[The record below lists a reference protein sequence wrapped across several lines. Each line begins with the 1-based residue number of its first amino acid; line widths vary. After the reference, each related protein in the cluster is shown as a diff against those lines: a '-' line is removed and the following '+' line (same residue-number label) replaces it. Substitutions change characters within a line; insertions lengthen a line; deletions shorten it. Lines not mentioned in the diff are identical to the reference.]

1 MGAQDAAVFNVIGLI
16 GPGGC
21 GSVCTAEDRSG
32 NLVAVKYFEGMTIRR
47 SLLSSMLGR
56 LSQDGWPEG
65 VMPIITSELE
75 ERPAMVVMPLMADMD
90 ADGIVQPRSLQH
102 RLDRFPEADPW
113 GILLEIGR
121 ALAAM
126 HGKRVAHGN
135 LKPGNVFFDRSDK
148 VLITD
153 WALGNM
159 PGVSHLEFTDAL
171 LYQPP
176 EQLYDPGGYLEEA
189 GYRWDVFAFG
199 VLAFRLMTGQYPRC
213 NDTFIKVAPPQGE
226 TRREGIHADLPKIAK
241 NLELHPGY
249 AWPTPPANKEE
260 ETRREWIDRCLH
272 LDPGMRPSSMAEVL
286 AGFESG
292 ERRLAAE
299 DERDSL
305 LDRIRGAERKAS
317 RWCVA
322 ACLAAGACLVL
333 GALWQLAAGQ
343 RDAGKDSSMEE
354 LAALKSTADTA
365 VAAKAGAEKAAA
377 EAKRALDYEHNIG
390 IARLEASRLIGD
402 RLFSWSM
409 EKGHRKLPPLDGRL
423 ERLKSLEKYF
433 EDFLSRIG
441 QVPELADERARIK
454 LQLAEISLAAEDSEK
469 AISRLKELPEAIKDI
484 PADEEFRFR
493 MATSRLLLALLLKSK
508 NDPRMAGAF
517 ETARK
522 ALGEVRKEE
531 VDADRLQQLLAILDF
546 HEANLL
552 SARGDTAKA
561 LNQLMSATQS
571 LNRLAQ
577 ERPDAMVLRSVMATC
592 YLSSATILEG
602 MGNLGDARE
611 TQMLA
616 AREIAKMLEANPK
629 DPGLRLDLAGCYGL
643 MAESALFSGDTNE
656 AEARSGEAIR
666 ILQELLR
673 EQPDLVE
680 AGCRLASQIGVRA
693 GLMRDR
699 GEADAALKSF
709 DEALRI
715 LEGLYA
721 SHPDNSLAGY
731 RLALLWWQKGKM
743 VGMTGKRAEEVELI
757 RRAHGMLTRLEA
769 DKNPGGPPMEKI
781 QRSSGYL
788 LGDLGHAL
796 QLAGRK
802 DESKEAFA
810 ESASFWE
817 RLLEARPKNE
827 EYQESL
833 AWCRQRIK
841 EME

>member
-1 MGAQDAAVFNVIGLI
+1 MGAQDTGELNVIGLI

-21 GSVCTAEDRSG
+21 GSVCSAEDAG
-32 NLVAVKYFEGMTIRR
+32 GKQVAVKYFEGMAIRR
-47 SLLSSMLGR
+47 NLLSSMLGR
-56 LSQDGWPEG
+56 LIQDGWPEG
-65 VMPIITSELE
+65 VVPIISSELE
-75 ERPAMVVMPLMADMD
+75 GRPAMVVMPLLADTD
-90 ADGIVQPRSLQH
+90 ADGALKPRSLQY
-102 RLDRFPEADPW
+102 RVDRFPGEDPW
-113 GILLEIGR
+113 NLLMAVGR

-135 LKPGNVFFDRSDK
+135 LKPGNIFFDQNGN
-148 VLITD
+148 VLLSD

-176 EQLYDPGGYLEEA
+176 EQLRDPGGYLEEA

-199 VLAFRLMTGQYPRC
+199 VLAFRLTTGEYPRC

-241 NLELHPGY
+241 NLELHPDFS
-249 AWPTPPANKEE
+249 WPSPPADKEE
-260 ETRREWIDRCLH
+260 ESRREWIDRCLH
-272 LDPGMRPSSMAEVL
+272 LDPAMRPSSMAEVL
-286 AGFESG
+286 AGFEAG
-292 ERRLAAE
+292 ERRLAG
-299 DERDSL
+299 DIERDAM

-317 RWCVA
+317 RWCVT
-322 ACLAAGACLVL
+322 ACLVGGACLVL
-333 GALWQLAAGQ
+333 GALWQLASNQ
-343 RDAGKDSSMEE
+343 RDAEKKGRVDDTAE
-354 LAALKSTADTA
+354 LRSTTEAA
-365 VAAKAGAEKAAA
+365 VAAKAAAEKTAG
-377 EAKRALDYEHNIG
+377 EATRALDYERNIG

-402 RLFSWSM
+402 RLFAWAM

-433 EDFLSRIG
+433 EDFLVRIG
-441 QVPELADERARIK
+441 QVPELADESARIK
-454 LQLAEISLAAEDSEK
+454 LQLAEISLAAGDAEK
-469 AISRLKELPEAIKDI
+469 AISRLKEVLEVWKDN
-484 PADEEFRFR
+484 PADEELRFR
-493 MATSRLLLALLLKSK
+493 MATSRLLLALLLKSN
-508 NDPRMAGAF
+508 NDPRMEGAF
-517 ETARK
+517 KAARK

-531 VDADRLQQLLAILDF
+531 VDTDRLQQLMAILDF
-546 HEANLL
+546 HEANVIA
-552 SARGDTAKA
+552 ARGDTGKA

-571 LNRLAQ
+571 LNRLAE
-577 ERPDAMVLRSVMATC
+577 ERPDAVVLRSVLATC

-602 MGNLGDARE
+602 MGNLGDAWE

-616 AREIAKMLEANPK
+616 AQEIAKMLKENPK

-643 MAESALFSGDTNE
+643 MAESALFSGDTAE
-656 AEARSGEAIR
+656 AETRSTEAIR
-666 ILQELLR
+666 ILEELLR

-680 AGCRLASQIGVRA
+680 AGARLASQIGLKA
-693 GLMRDR
+693 GLMRDK
-699 GEADAALKSF
+699 GETEAALKAF

-721 SHPDNSLAGY
+721 SHPENTLAGY

-743 VGMTGKRAEEVELI
+743 VGMGGKREEEVELI
-757 RRAHGMLTRLEA
+757 RRAHGLMTRLEA

-796 QLAGRK
+796 QLAGK
-802 DESKEAFA
+802 KEEAIGAFT
-810 ESASFWE
+810 ESASLWE
-817 RLLEARPKNE
+817 RLLESRPKSE
-827 EYQESL
+827 EYQDSL

-841 EME
+841 ELQ

>member
-1 MGAQDAAVFNVIGLI
+1 MGAHDTAVFNVIGLI

-21 GSVCTAEDRSG
+21 GSVCTAEDSVG
-32 NLVAVKYFEGMTIRR
+32 TLVAVKYFEGMAIRR

-56 LSQDGWPEG
+56 LMQDGWPQG
-65 VMPIITSELE
+65 VVPILSSELE
-75 ERPAMVVMPLMADMD
+75 GRPAMMVMPLLADTD
-90 ADGIVQPRSLQH
+90 ADGTLLPRSLQH
-102 RLDRFPEADPW
+102 RLDRFPEEDPW
-113 GILLEIGR
+113 ELLMQVGR

-126 HGKRVAHGN
+126 HEKRVAHGN
-135 LKPGNVFFDRSDK
+135 LKPGNIFFDQSGK
-148 VLITD
+148 VLLSD

-176 EQLYDPGGYLEEA
+176 EQLRDPGGYLEEA

-241 NLELHPGY
+241 NLEINPGF
-249 AWPTPPANKEE
+249 AWPAPPANKEE
-260 ETRREWIDRCLH
+260 EGRREWIDRCLQ

-286 AGFESG
+286 AGFEAG
-292 ERRLAAE
+292 KHRLAAE
-299 DERDSL
+299 LERDSL
-305 LDRIRGAERKAS
+305 LDRIRGAEKKAS

-322 ACLAAGACLVL
+322 ACLAGGACLVL
-333 GALWQLAAGQ
+333 GALWQLAANQ
-343 RDAGKDSSMEE
+343 RDAGMKSRVEE
-354 LAALKSTADTA
+354 MAALKSTADTA
-365 VAAKAGAEKAAA
+365 VAARAAA
-377 EAKRALDYEHNIG
+377 DEAAGEAKRDLDYEHRIG

-402 RLFSWSM
+402 RLFSWAM
-409 EKGHRKLPPLDGRL
+409 EKGHRKLPSLDGRL

-433 EDFLSRIG
+433 EDFLGRIG
-441 QVPELADERARIK
+441 RIPELADERARIQ
-454 LQLAEISLAAEDSEK
+454 LQLAEISLAAGDSEK
-469 AISRLKELPEAIKDI
+469 AMSRLSKVPEAWKDV

-493 MATSRLLLALLLKSK
+493 MATNRLLLALLLKSN
-508 NDPRMAGAF
+508 NDPRMGDAF
-517 ETARK
+517 TAARK

-531 VDADRLQQLLAILDF
+531 VDAERLQQLLAILDF

-552 SARGDTAKA
+552 SARGDMAKA
-561 LNQLMSATQS
+561 LSQLMSATQS
-571 LNRLAQ
+571 LNRLAA
-577 ERPDAMVLRSVMATC
+577 ERPDSVVLRSELARC

-616 AREIAKMLEANPK
+616 AREISKMLKDNPK
-629 DPGLRLDLAGCYGL
+629 DPGLRLDLAGCFGL
-643 MAESALFSGDTNE
+643 MAEAALFSGDTTE
-656 AEARSGEAIR
+656 AEARSTEAIR

-673 EQPDLVE
+673 EQPDHVE
-680 AGCRLASQIGVRA
+680 AGCRLASQIGLKA
-693 GLMRDR
+693 GLLRDK
-699 GEADAALKSF
+699 GETDAALKSF
-709 DEALRI
+709 DEALRM

-721 SHPDNSLAGY
+721 SYPDNPLAGY

-743 VGMTGKRAEEVELI
+743 LGMTGKRAEEVELI
-757 RRAHGMLTRLEA
+757 RRAHGMMTRLEA

-802 DESKEAFA
+802 EEAVGAFA
-810 ESASFWE
+810 ESVSFWE
-817 RLLEARPKNE
+817 RLLEARPKSE

-841 EME
+841 ELE

>member
-1 MGAQDAAVFNVIGLI
+1 MGAQETGVFNVIGLI

-21 GSVCTAEDRSG
+21 GSVCSAEDSEG
-32 NLVAVKYFEGMTIRR
+32 NLVAVKYFEGMAIRR
-47 SLLSSMLGR
+47 SLLSTMLGR
-56 LSQDGWPEG
+56 LMQDGWPEG
-65 VMPIITSELE
+65 VVPIISSELE
-75 ERPAMVVMPLMADMD
+75 GRPAMVAMPLLADTD
-90 ADGIVQPRSLQH
+90 ADGTLQPRSLQYQ
-102 RLDRFPEADPW
+102 LDRFPEDDPW
-113 GILLEIGR
+113 ELLMEVGR

-135 LKPGNVFFDRSDK
+135 LKPGNIFFDQTGK
-148 VLITD
+148 VLLSD

-176 EQLYDPGGYLEEA
+176 EQLRDPDGYLEEA

-199 VLAFRLMTGQYPRC
+199 VLAFRLMTGKYPRC
-213 NDTFIKVAPPQGE
+213 NDTFLKVAPPQGE

-241 NLELHPGY
+241 NLDLDPDF
-249 AWPTPPANKEE
+249 AWPTPPVDKEE
-260 ETRREWIDRCLH
+260 ESRREWLDRCLQ
-272 LDPGMRPSSMAEVL
+272 LDPGARPSSMAEVL
-286 AGFESG
+286 AGFEAG
-292 ERRLAAE
+292 EIRLAG
-299 DERDSL
+299 DLERDVL

-317 RWCVA
+317 RWCA
-322 ACLAAGACLVL
+322 TACLIGGACLVL
-333 GALWQLAAGQ
+333 CALWQLAANQ
-343 RDAGKDSSMEE
+343 RDAQKKAWVDD
-354 LAALKSTADTA
+354 TADLRSTTENA
-365 VAAKAGAEKAAA
+365 VAAKAAAEKAAG

-402 RLFSWSM
+402 RLFSWAM
-409 EKGHRKLPPLDGRL
+409 EKGHRKLPPLDGRM

-433 EDFLSRIG
+433 EDFLVRIG

-454 LQLAEISLAAEDSEK
+454 LQLAEISIAAGDSEK
-469 AISRLKELPEAIKDI
+469 AIIRLKEVLEVWKDN
-484 PADEEFRFR
+484 PADEEMRFR
-493 MATSRLLLALLLKSK
+493 MATSRLLLALLLKSN
-508 NDPRMAGAF
+508 NDPRMEGAF
-517 ETARK
+517 KAARK

-531 VDADRLQQLLAILDF
+531 VDSDRLQQLMAILDF
-546 HEANLL
+546 HEANVI

-571 LNRLAQ
+571 LNRLAE
-577 ERPDAMVLRSVMATC
+577 ERPDAAVLRSVLATC

-616 AREIAKMLEANPK
+616 AQEILKMLKDNPK

-643 MAESALFSGDTNE
+643 MAESALFSGDTAE
-656 AEARSGEAIR
+656 AETRSTEAIR
-666 ILQELLR
+666 ILEELLR

-680 AGCRLASQIGVRA
+680 AGCRLASQIGLKA
-693 GLMRDR
+693 GLMRDK

-721 SHPDNSLAGY
+721 SHPDNTLAGY
-731 RLALLWWQKGKM
+731 RLALLLWQKGKM
-743 VGMTGKRAEEVELI
+743 VGMNGKREEEVELI
-757 RRAHGMLTRLEA
+757 RRAHGMMTRLEA
-769 DKNPGGPPMEKI
+769 DRNPGGPPMEKI

-796 QLAGRK
+796 QLADK
-802 DESKEAFA
+802 KEEAIGAFT

-817 RLLEARPKNE
+817 RLLESRPKSE

-841 EME
+841 ELQ

>member
-1 MGAQDAAVFNVIGLI
+1 MGAQDTGVFNVVGLI

-32 NLVAVKYFEGMTIRR
+32 TLVAVKYFEGMAIRR
-47 SLLSSMLGR
+47 SLLVSMLGR
-56 LSQDGWPEG
+56 LSQDGWPDG
-65 VMPIITSELE
+65 VMPIFASELE
-75 ERPAMVVMPLMADMD
+75 DRPAMVVMPLQADTD
-90 ADGIVQPRSLQH
+90 ADGNLQPRSLQH
-102 RLDRFPEADPW
+102 RLDRFPAEDPW
-113 GILLEIGR
+113 ELLLEIGR

-135 LKPGNVFFDRSDK
+135 LKPGNIFFDQSGK
-148 VLITD
+148 VLVSD

-176 EQLYDPGGYLEEA
+176 DQLRDPGGYIEEA

-199 VLAFRLMTGQYPRC
+199 VLAFRLMTGEYPRC
-213 NDTFIKVAPPQGE
+213 NETFIKVAPPQGE

-241 NLELHPGY
+241 NLELNPDFV
-249 AWPTPPANKEE
+249 WPTPPAGREE
-260 ETRREWIDRCLH
+260 ESRRELIDRCLQ
-272 LDPGMRPSSMAEVL
+272 LEPGLRPSSMQEVL
-286 AGFESG
+286 AGFEAG
-292 ERRLAAE
+292 EHRIAAE
-299 DERDSL
+299 VERDSL
-305 LDRIRGAERKAS
+305 LDRVRGAERKAS

-322 ACLAAGACLVL
+322 ACLVAGGCLVL
-333 GALWQLAAGQ
+333 GALWQLAGNQ
-343 RDAGKDSSMEE
+343 RDAAKKARVDDTE
-354 LAALKSTADTA
+354 ALRSTAETA
-365 VAAKAGAEKAAA
+365 VAAKVAAEKAAS
-377 EAKRALDYEHNIG
+377 EAKGALDYERRIG
-390 IARLEASRLIGD
+390 IARLEASRVIGD
-402 RLFSWSM
+402 RLFTWAM

-433 EDFLSRIG
+433 EDFLVRIA
-441 QVPELADERARIK
+441 QIPELADERARIK
-454 LQLAEISLAAEDSEK
+454 LQLAEISLAGGDSEK
-469 AISRLKELPEAIKDI
+469 AISRLKEVPEAMKDI
-484 PADEEFRFR
+484 AVDEELKFR
-493 MATSRLLLALLLKSK
+493 MATSRLLLALLLRSN
-508 NDPRMAGAF
+508 NDPRMGEAF
-517 ETARK
+517 KEARK
-522 ALGEVRKEE
+522 ALVEIRKEE

-561 LNQLMSATQS
+561 LTQLMSATKS
-571 LNRLAQ
+571 LNQLAE
-577 ERPDAMVLRSVMATC
+577 ERPDAVVLRSVLATC

-616 AREIAKMLEANPK
+616 AQEISKMLKDNPK
-629 DPGLRLDLAGCYGL
+629 DSGLRLDLAGCFGL
-643 MAESALFSGDTNE
+643 MAESALFSGDITE
-656 AEARSGEAIR
+656 ADARSTEAIR

-673 EQPDLVE
+673 EQPDMVE
-680 AGCRLASQIGVRA
+680 AGCRLASQIGLKA
-693 GLMRDR
+693 GLMRDK
-699 GEADAALKSF
+699 GETEAALKSF

-721 SHPDNSLAGY
+721 SHPENSLAGY

-743 VGMTGKRAEEVELI
+743 LGMTGKRTEEVELI
-757 RRAHGMLTRLEA
+757 RRAHGMMTRLET
-769 DKNPGGPPMEKI
+769 DKNPGGPPMEKV

-796 QLAGRK
+796 QLSGM
-802 DESKEAFA
+802 KEEAIAAFT
-810 ESASFWE
+810 ESAAFWE
-817 RLLEARPKNE
+817 RLLEARPKSE

-841 EME
+841 ELE